1 MLKDDLEAICLETD
15 FSEDSITV
23 LCARKI
29 KLPIVI
35 NSVSQTTP
43 PENTHMSKCERKKK
57 QSKTPPHKFCSGM
70 QENRLPND
78 STDQDTCSFAYL
90 EANTIEIIC
99 IVYFLTPV

>member
-1 MLKDDLEAICLETD
+1 MILKPSALETD

-35 NSVSQTTP
+35 NSVSQTMP
-43 PENTHMSKCERKKK
+43 PENTHVSKCERKKK
-57 QSKTPPHKFCSGM
+57 QSKTPHHKFCSGM

-78 STDQDTCSFAYL
+78 STEQDICSFAYL

-99 IVYFLTPV
+99 IVCFLTPV